1 MIPSPG
7 HGREEDGAARQQEA
21 LGCAEIPT
29 QRATSYTGCF
39 NHKQARLSRGQALVC
54 ACVSWTFTV
63 CETSLSPTRAKGT
76 RRPSHLLTDDSH
88 SSIGHIHVHGRPVL
102 LAGRG
107 HKTFYG
113 IVQGVHSCGW
123 MGHTKEKV
131 LKPSVT
137 LKCGSQITQAQL
149 CPDWSGFFFWGGGRP
164 RQDGSFEDFIA
175 QKKRKASFSTERR
188 AMRPSRDVAYKTLP
202 NQTLSPKSPLA
213 RVYEQ
218 YANATFF

>member
-21 LGCAEIPT
+21 LGCAETPT
-29 QRATSYTGCF
+29 QRATSYAGCF
-39 NHKQARLSRGQALVC
+39 NHRQAQLSRGQALVC
-54 ACVSWTFTV
+54 ACVSWTFAV
-63 CETSLSPTRAKGT
+63 CETSLLSIWAKGT
-76 RRPSHLLTDDSH
+76 CRPSHLLTDDSH

-102 LAGRG
+102 FAGRG

-137 LKCGSQITQAQL
+137 LKCGPQITQAQL
-149 CPDWSGFFFWGGGRP
+149 CPDWSVFFFWGGVDPDKTVHLRI
-164 RQDGSFEDFIA
+164 SLL
-175 QKKRKASFSTERR
+175 KRKERP
-188 AMRPSRDVAYKTLP
+188 AFPQKEGP
-202 NQTLSPKSPLA
+202 
-213 RVYEQ
+213 
-218 YANATFF
+218 